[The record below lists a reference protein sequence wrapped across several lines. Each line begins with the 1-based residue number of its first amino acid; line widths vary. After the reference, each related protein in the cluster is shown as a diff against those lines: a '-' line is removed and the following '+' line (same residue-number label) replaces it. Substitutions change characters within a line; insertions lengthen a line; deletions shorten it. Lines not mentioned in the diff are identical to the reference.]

1 MQAAAVALV
10 TSVVDLAD
18 LAAVVRAQ
26 RATPAAAAM
35 RQPTGAVAAAVAE
48 THRHI
53 AAAMDQ
59 PVLSSSVMP
68 ILTMTQWQQQ
78 VHLRSLTL
86 ADSRSTLGPQLER
99 GALGSNGTAV

>member
-1 MQAAAVALV
+1 
-10 TSVVDLAD
+10 VV
-18 LAAVVRAQ
+18 VVQVR
-26 RATPAAAAM
+26 RETPAAAAM

-68 ILTMTQWQQQ
+68 ILMMMQWQ
-78 VHLRSLTL
+78 
-86 ADSRSTLGPQLER
+86 
-99 GALGSNGTAV
+99 